1 VIVLL
6 NGEPHELDSVVTVA
20 DLLAGKEIRGTAVA
34 VNGVV
39 VPRHRHLEHRL
50 RQGDRVDWVTAVQ
63 GG

>member
-1 VIVLL
+1 MVLV
-6 NGEPHELDSVVTVA
+6 NGESRELDSVVSVA

-39 VPRHRHLEHRL
+39 VPRHRHVEHRL
-50 RQGDRVDWVTAVQ
+50 CEGDRVDWVTAVQ

>member
-1 VIVLL
+1 MIVLL
-6 NGEPHELDSVVTVA
+6 NGEARELDGVVSVA

-39 VPRHRHLEHRL
+39 VPRHGHHEHRL
-50 RQGDRVDWVTAVQ
+50 RDGDRIDWVTAVQ